1 LQEIKKILFLA
12 EGQIGD
18 SICLTPALRAVKES
32 LPNSHT
38 TILLFHRRK
47 YIGSDYTGNPYIE
60 TSNFEGTAEVFKG
73 NPFVDEVLEL
83 DRKAMRQLRG
93 IKRLMAEYNCVK
105 YLRRQMYDAV
115 ICTFPQNRF
124 VIWSFFAGI
133 KKRIGEKGQQFE
145 TLLTS
150 RPEIKRSD
158 SGVLNYFCDLLKPL
172 GITSNNK
179 NTFYSVP
186 DKFTDAAKNKLN
198 ELNISAEKKLLII
211 HPGASDKDRQL
222 PVKKMADF
230 INLLQEKNEIE
241 VLIVYSEYDE
251 EYIKDLKILLPKNL
265 NCVKTEK
272 IAELAALLKL
282 SDAALVHNSG
292 PRHLAAAVG
301 TKTVGLL
308 EKYDDIMWKIY
319 DDESHHAIVQSI
331 RECKTCN
338 KGKCFGFI
346 PKGEKFGANCM
357 HDIETEDVFHTV
369 ERVINNP

>member
-1 LQEIKKILFLA
+1 MQEIKKILFLA
-12 EGQIGD
+12 ESQIGD

-32 LPNSHT
+32 LPNAHT

-47 YIGSDYTGNPYIE
+47 YIGSETKGNPYIE

-93 IKRLMAEYNCVK
+93 IKRLKAEYNCVK
-105 YLRRQMYDAV
+105 YLRRQKYDAV

-145 TLLTS
+145 TLLTG
-150 RPEIKRSD
+150 RPAIKRSH

-172 GITSNNK
+172 GIIAKNK
-179 NTFYSVP
+179 NTFYFIP
-186 DKFTDAAKNKLN
+186 DEALETAKNNLK

-211 HPGASDKDRQL
+211 HPGASDKDRQF
-222 PVKKMADF
+222 PVKKMADV
-230 INLLQEKNEIE
+230 ILMVKGKNEIE
-241 VLIVYSEYDE
+241 VLIIYSEYDE
-251 EYIKDLKILLPKNL
+251 EYIKELNILLPENI

-272 IAELAALLKL
+272 IGELAALLKL

-319 DDESHHAIVQSI
+319 DDESHHAIVQSKKDCI
-331 RECKTCN
+331 TCKD
-338 KGKCFGFI
+338 GKCYGYI
-346 PKGEKFGANCM
+346 PKNEKYGANCM

>member
-18 SICLTPALRAVKES
+18 SICLTPAIRAVKES

-47 YIGSDYTGNPYIE
+47 YIGSDSQGNPYIE
-60 TSNFEGTAEVFKG
+60 TSNFEGTSEVFKG

-83 DRKAMRQLRG
+83 DRKAMRALSG
-93 IKRLMAEYNCVK
+93 FKRVKAEYNCVK
-105 YLRRQMYDAV
+105 YLRRQKYDAV

-145 TLLTS
+145 TLLTG
-150 RPEIKRSD
+150 RPKIKRSD

-172 GITSNNK
+172 GITAKDK
-179 NTFYSVP
+179 NTFYSIP
-186 DKFTDAAKNKLN
+186 GKFEDDAKNKLK

-222 PVKKMADF
+222 PVRKMADL
-230 INLLQEKNEIE
+230 INMISGKKDIE
-241 VLIVYSEYDE
+241 VLITYSEYDE
-251 EYIKDLKILLPKNL
+251 EYITELKVLLPEKL
-265 NCVKTEK
+265 KCVKTEK
-272 IAELAALLKL
+272 IAELAGFLKL

-292 PRHLAAAVG
+292 PRHLAAAIG
-301 TKTVGLL
+301 TKTIGLL

-319 DDESHHAIVQSI
+319 EDDTRHAIVQSKKD
-331 RECKTCN
+331 CVTCN
-338 KGKCFGFI
+338 GGKCFGFI

-357 HDIETEDVFHTV
+357 HDIETEDVFRTV